1 MTDGRKTLYFLMG
14 GVVILIILRI
24 VESIHVYGAIAEKS
38 FFDSANPVA
47 ASFSVYRDF
56 VTTITGLLT
65 LIIGGVGFATFF
77 SYKKIR
83 EEEESV
89 LCKMKDEQSNI
100 EKLRKELEEMKRIE
114 GETFSDSSKR
124 IGKFERILQIKSL
137 LNSESEKSSAI
148 RAIEKANES
157 DMSEHIFH
165 QTKGDA
171 YYFRGE
177 NGDYTIA
184 IEEYK
189 KAITYNETSAKAWFG
204 LGQATYK
211 SVIRTNDESPEI
223 ELDKNDVR
231 KFMLRK
237 ERIEVS
243 DHLKVKESIDFI
255 KKSLSFDI
263 SAEAGIELG
272 HMYNALGEYDMAMC
286 AYKSVLLVSPSHY
299 TCAFSY
305 CRLWITKN
313 CLDLKQGKF
322 PTEELEHIVRLLK
335 RIGLYGVYNNKD
347 AYALLWYLY
356 SIVPGLAEKT
366 QIDAAYSATS
376 CFTISNLF
384 CLAE

>member
-1 MTDGRKTLYFLMG
+1 MTDGWKALFLLI
-14 GVVILIILRI
+14 GVVAIITALRI
-24 VESIHVYGAIAEKS
+24 VESAHVYGTIADKS
-38 FFDSANPVA
+38 IFDSANPVA

-77 SYKKIR
+77 SYKKIK
-83 EEEESV
+83 EEGESII
-89 LCKMKDEQSNI
+89 CKMKDEQCKI
-100 EKLRKELEEMKRIE
+100 EELREELEEMKQNKE
-114 GETFSDSSKR
+114 KSFSDSSKR
-124 IGKFERILQIKSL
+124 IGKFEKLLQIKSL

-148 RAIEKANES
+148 KAIEKANES
-157 DMSEHIFH
+157 DMSEHLFH

-189 KAITYNETSAKAWFG
+189 KAIEFNETSAKAWFG

-223 ELDKNDVR
+223 ELDKNDVG

-243 DHLKVKESIDFI
+243 DEHKVKEAIEFI
-255 KKSLSFDI
+255 RKSLSFDI

-272 HMYNALGEYDMAMC
+272 HMYNALGEYDMAIC
-286 AYKSVLLVSPSHY
+286 AYKTVLLACPSHY

-313 CLDLKQGKF
+313 CIDLKQGKF
-322 PTEELEHIVRLLK
+322 QTEELEYIVRLLK
-335 RIGLYGVYNNKD
+335 MIGLYGVYNNKD

-356 SIVPGLAEKT
+356 SIVPGLAKEV

-384 CLAE
+384 CLVE